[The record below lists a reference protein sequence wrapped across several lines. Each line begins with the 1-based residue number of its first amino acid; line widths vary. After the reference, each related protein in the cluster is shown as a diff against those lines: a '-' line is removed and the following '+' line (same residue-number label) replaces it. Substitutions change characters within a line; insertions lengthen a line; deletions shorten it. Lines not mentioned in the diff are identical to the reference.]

1 MQRPEEDD
9 GFGTVREVELGAEPE
24 LGNSGEI
31 DRQESGIGSVSG
43 GGPRAKTI
51 NIKIDIMRGE
61 AWEEG
66 QRPRQAADWW
76 HRIPS
81 PLDIRIETGATIQEL
96 KTRIMVSFSLRQT
109 DQLSSHQPSLA
120 FFYHEPIPFTAQCF
134 LFRM

>member
-31 DRQESGIGSVSG
+31 DRQESGIGSVNG

-66 QRPRQAADWW
+66 QRPRQAPQRIIFDWW

-81 PLDIRIETGATIQEL
+81 PLDLRIETGATIQEL
-96 KTRIMVSFSLRQT
+96 KTRIMVSLSLR
-109 DQLSSHQPSLA
+109 
-120 FFYHEPIPFTAQCF
+120 
-134 LFRM
+134 

>member
-31 DRQESGIGSVSG
+31 DRQESGIGSVNG

-61 AWEEG
+61 G
-66 QRPRQAADWW
+66 QAADWW

-81 PLDIRIETGATIQEL
+81 PLDFRIETGATIQEL